1 MVRRIASQVHKQASR
16 LTRAGFIKTPPVWY
30 EAVLEHP
37 PLPLPPREPPSRT
50 SYDTSSSSSSR
61 TSNQKA
67 FAPTAT
73 ATKKTQQGSRPLS
86 ITYVEDDI
94 RRQFFRDH
102 PFEAFRPRTLTEA
115 GAVEHEHPISGL
127 KWTRLN
133 QRGRNPSPEEY
144 VRPHSPFSLWQ
155 NTARAFSDPQLV
167 RTLSAVQFALNLHQ
181 AHGLTLS
188 DAYATSIAQFRT
200 LRAVQHVATR
210 FAAQAASVYG
220 ARFGPSATARGFEVE
235 NKVLDANELRT
246 ERLDDSAR
254 LARSRWR
261 MVTLGNRAE
270 QEGSSGVG
278 VGVVNVGSAADR
290 KAWSRGE
297 EYVRLWKEGVRPD
310 YSPALTESIAPVDPA
325 DFMGTRGRRFPF

>member
-50 SYDTSSSSSSR
+50 SYDTSYHHPHPGLQIKKLSLLQRQRQKRHSR
-61 TSNQKA
+61 DLAHCQSLTVS
-67 FAPTAT
+67 T
-73 ATKKTQQGSRPLS
+73 
-86 ITYVEDDI
+86 
-94 RRQFFRDH
+94 
-102 PFEAFRPRTLTEA
+102 RTLTEA
-115 GAVEHEHPISGL
+115 GAVENEHPISGL

-133 QRGRNPSPEEY
+133 QRGRNPSPE
-144 VRPHSPFSLWQ
+144 
-155 NTARAFSDPQLV
+155 D
-167 RTLSAVQFALNLHQ
+167 AVQFALNLHQ

-235 NKVLDANELRT
+235 NKVGE
-246 ERLDDSAR
+246 EP
-254 LARSRWR
+254 LAHGHAW
-261 MVTLGNRAE
+261 NRAE

>member
-16 LTRAGFIKTPPVWY
+16 LTRAGFFKTPPVWY
-30 EAVLEHP
+30 EAVLDHP

-50 SYDTSSSSSSR
+50 SYDDCSSPS
-61 TSNQKA
+61 
-67 FAPTAT
+67 PTT
-73 ATKKTQQGSRPLS
+73 KTKKTLGSSLSSRSLLS

-115 GAVEHEHPISGL
+115 GAIENEDPIIRGL
-127 KWTRLN
+127 NWTRLN
-133 QRGRNPSPEEY
+133 QRSRNPSPE
-144 VRPHSPFSLWQ
+144 
-155 NTARAFSDPQLV
+155 D
-167 RTLSAVQFALNLHQ
+167 AVQFALNLHQ

-210 FAAQAASVYG
+210 FAAQAASAYG
-220 ARFGPSATARGFEVE
+220 AYFGPSATAQGFEVE
-235 NKVLDANELRT
+235 NRVLDANELRT

-254 LARSRWR
+254 LARNRWR
-261 MVTLGNRAE
+261 MVTLGNRGE
-270 QEGSSGVG
+270 ES
-278 VGVVNVGSAADR
+278 
-290 KAWSRGE
+290 AWSRGE

-310 YSPALTESIAPVDPA
+310 YSPALTESVAPVDSA
-325 DFMGTRGRRFPF
+325 DFMGTRGRRFPP

>member
-1 MVRRIASQVHKQASR
+1 MVRRIASQVHKQVSR
-16 LTRAGFIKTPPVWY
+16 LTRAGFLKTPPVWY

-50 SYDTSSSSSSR
+50 SYDSPSSNSD
-61 TSNQKA
+61 QAA
-67 FAPTAT
+67 FASTAT
-73 ATKKTQQGSRPLS
+73 KKKTQQGPSRLLPV
-86 ITYVEDDI
+86 TYVEDEI

-115 GAVEHEHPISGL
+115 GTIEDEHPIDGL

-133 QRGRNPSPEEY
+133 QRSRNPSPEEY
-144 VRPHSPFSLWQ
+144 VTPISLLCPSIHPSIHPSI
-155 NTARAFSDPQLV
+155 NLFF
-167 RTLSAVQFALNLHQ
+167 SAVKFALNLHQ

-200 LRAVQHVATR
+200 LRAVQHVATC
-210 FAAQAASVYG
+210 FAAQAASAYG
-220 ARFGPSATARGFEVE
+220 ASFGPSATARGFEVE
-235 NKVLDANELRT
+235 NRVLDANELRT

-254 LARSRWR
+254 LARNRWR
-261 MVTLGNRAE
+261 MVGLDGSSRAE
-270 QEGSSGVG
+270 DGWSGVG
-278 VGVVNVGSAADR
+278 VGNADR

-310 YSPALTESIAPVDPA
+310 YSPALTESIASIDSA
-325 DFMGTRGRRFPF
+325 DFMGTRGRFPT